1 MMTTYK
7 MPDLKT
13 QKITQSTGR
22 FLHNILHLMV
32 DVGQEIFAFLSRQQ
46 EIGSMIS
53 ELELV

>member
-1 MMTTYK
+1 MTTYK
-7 MPDLKT
+7 MPDMKN